1 MSDLI
6 ATRESFGNGLAEIDN
21 DNVVVLDAD
30 VDSSTKTSYFRK
42 EYPERFIEN
51 GIAEADMIGTA
62 AGLATCGKIPV
73 ASTFA
78 VFATGRCYD
87 QIRASVAYPKLNVKI
102 VGTHAGVTV
111 GEDGATH
118 QMVED
123 INLMRGLP
131 NMVVLNPADD
141 VSTKAL
147 VKEMIDYNGPVYMR
161 LSRRKTEKI
170 YDAEQINSY
179 GASSNN
185 SRDLGCK
192 ANSNNLRDLGCEA
205 NSECLFK
212 IGKGI
217 QFGNGCDC
225 TIFAIGD
232 VLQEALKAKDIL
244 AQKGIDARVCD
255 MYSIKPIDKE
265 LIIKCAKETDNLF
278 TVEDHSIIGGLGSA
292 VSEVL
297 CEEYPKK
304 LVRIGIKDTFG
315 KSGKC
320 EELLEY
326 FGLTS
331 EKIANVIEQKMGK

>member
-1 MSDLI
+1 MNDLI
-6 ATRESFGNGLAEIDN
+6 ATRESFGNGLAEINN
-21 DNVVVLDAD
+21 DKIVVLDAD
-30 VDSSTKTSYFRK
+30 VDSSTKTSYFK
-42 EYPERFIEN
+42 EKYPERFIEN

-141 VSTKAL
+141 VSTRAL

-161 LSRRKTEKI
+161 LSRRKTERI
-170 YDAEQINSY
+170 YDSEQINSY
-179 GASSNN
+179 GIGSNN
-185 SRDLGCK
+185 SRDLDCK
-192 ANSNNLRDLGCEA
+192 ANSK
-205 NSECLFK
+205 CLFK

-232 VLQEALKAKDIL
+232 VLQEALKAKEIL
-244 AQKGIDARVCD
+244 AQKGINVRVCD

-265 LIIKCAKETDNLF
+265 LIIKCAKETNNLF

-304 LVRIGIKDTFG
+304 LVRIGIQDTFG

-331 EKIANVIEQKMGK
+331 EKIAKTIEQKIEK

>member
-1 MSDLI
+1 MNDLI
-6 ATRESFGNGLAEIDN
+6 ATRESFGNGLAEINN
-21 DNVVVLDAD
+21 DKIVVLDAD
-30 VDSSTKTSYFRK
+30 VDSSTKTSYFK
-42 EYPERFIEN
+42 EKYPERFIEN

-141 VSTKAL
+141 VSTRAL

-161 LSRRKTEKI
+161 LSRRKTERI
-170 YDAEQINSY
+170 YDSEQINSY
-179 GASSNN
+179 GIGSNN
-185 SRDLGCK
+185 SRDL
-192 ANSNNLRDLGCEA
+192 DCEA
-205 NSECLFK
+205 NSKCLFK

-244 AQKGIDARVCD
+244 AQKGINVRVCD

-265 LIIKCAKETDNLF
+265 LIIKCAKETNNLF
-278 TVEDHSIIGGLGSA
+278 TVEDHSVIGGLGSA

-304 LVRIGIKDTFG
+304 LVRIGIQDTFG

-331 EKIANVIEQKMGK
+331 EKIAKTIEQKIEK

>member
-1 MSDLI
+1 MNDLI
-6 ATRESFGNGLAEIDN
+6 ATRESFGNGLAEINN
-21 DNVVVLDAD
+21 DKIVVLDAD
-30 VDSSTKTSYFRK
+30 VDSSTKTSYFQEK
-42 EYPERFIEN
+42 YPERFIEN

-141 VSTKAL
+141 VSTREL

-161 LSRRKTEKI
+161 LSRRKTERI
-170 YDAEQINSY
+170 YDSEQINSY
-179 GASSNN
+179 GIGSNN
-185 SRDLGCK
+185 SRDL
-192 ANSNNLRDLGCEA
+192 DCEA
-205 NSECLFK
+205 NSKCLFK

-244 AQKGIDARVCD
+244 AQEGINARVCD

-265 LIIKCAKETDNLF
+265 LIIKCAKETNNLF
-278 TVEDHSIIGGLGSA
+278 TVEDHSVIGGLGSA

-304 LVRIGIKDTFG
+304 LVRIGIQDTFG

-331 EKIANVIEQKMGK
+331 EKIAKVIEQKSGK